1 MSSKCKNKKTNIFYI
16 FLLIQPILDLLT
28 SLMTRFIDFP
38 MTIGMAIRGL
48 FLIMMV
54 IYLLFMSKST
64 HKKKIIIY
72 FGILCIFSV
81 MYFITKSDIFK
92 VNFLKTEII
101 YLFKYMYF
109 PITALC
115 LINVFDELKLEKEKV
130 FKVCIFEAVLYSAL
144 IILPEVTNT
153 AFSSYIGNNK
163 GTVGWFYAANEIGAI
178 MVALFP
184 FLYYLL
190 FQREGIIK
198 TSIIFIIVILAMTLL
213 GTKTSFLGMLITE
226 VIYALYFL
234 FNYKKNRA
242 YGLKISIAII
252 IISFG
257 LIPNI
262 SAVKNLQNAI
272 SESSHIKEEYQE
284 KKDKEKDYDKKYNI
298 NSPGTKRLIMV
309 VLSSRDKYFFDT
321 LEIYENSSS
330 SDKLFG
336 IGFVNRNE
344 INDKKIEKLIE
355 IDPLDILFHYGLIGF
370 IIYFSPL
377 IYVVYRTIKSIFK
390 NKFRLSFFKLTNIYV
405 IGIITLISMIAGHV
419 YSAPAVSIYVSFA
432 MAMLDSALTK
442 GELEIT
448 EERER
453 KKITIFALHL
463 GFGGVEKYLSSL
475 CKMLE
480 GNYDIEII
488 STYKVLDK
496 PAFPFSEKVK
506 ITYLIDDKPNKE
518 EFKQAIK
525 NKNIINIFKEGF
537 KSAKILCLKRSRNI
551 KAIRNTYSDY
561 IITTRTFHSRL
572 VGYYAYNNII
582 KIATE
587 HNFHNN
593 DKKYITKVI
602 DSIRNFD
609 YFVVV
614 SDNLRKFYENKIGKT
629 KCIYIPNVIDSLPD
643 KRSKLTNKN
652 IITIGRL
659 SHEKGQKDLIDV
671 FKIVNKEL
679 PETKLFMVGDGP
691 LKKELENYTKEL
703 KLTDKIIFTGFLGDK
718 GKEKYILDSSI
729 FILPS
734 YTESFGL
741 VLIEAMSYGLP
752 CIAFDSSDGAKELL
766 KNNVGILVKNR
777 NKEKMAEEIIKELK
791 NKNGSEHSKKGYKYC
806 QKYLLDNVK
815 KEWINILK

>member
-48 FLIMMV
+48 FLVMMV

-64 HKKKIIIY
+64 HKKKSIIY

-101 YLFKYMYF
+101 YLFEYMYF

-602 DSIRNFD
+602 DSIRDFD

-679 PETKLFMVGDGP
+679 PKTKLFMVGDGP

-791 NKNGSEHSKKGYKYC
+791 NKNGSEHSEKGYKYC

>member
-1 MSSKCKNKKTNIFYI
+1 MRSDSNNKKINIFYV
-16 FLLIQPILDLLT
+16 FLLIQPILDLVT
-28 SLMTRFIDFP
+28 SLMVRFTNLSL
-38 MTIGMAIRGL
+38 TIGMVVRGL
-48 FLIMMV
+48 FLFIMV
-54 IYLLFMSKST
+54 IYLLFVNKSI
-64 HKKKIIIY
+64 HRKKSIIY
-72 FGILCIFSV
+72 LGILCIFSIL
-81 MYFITKSDIFK
+81 YLITKDGIFTLG
-92 VNFLKTEII
+92 FLKTEVI

-109 PITALC
+109 PIIALC
-115 LINVFDELKLEKEKV
+115 LINAFDELQIKKEKI
-130 FKVCIFEAVLYSAL
+130 FKVCIIEAIIYSIL
-144 IILPEVTNT
+144 IILPEITNT
-153 AFSSYIGNNK
+153 AFSSYIDNNE

-190 FQREGIIK
+190 FERESVVKIAL
-198 TSIIFIIVILAMTLL
+198 TFTIVILAMTLL

-226 VIYALYFL
+226 ILYTLYFL

-242 YGLKISIAII
+242 YGLKWSIIII

-262 SAVKNLQNAI
+262 HAVKNLQNAI
-272 SESSHIKEEYQE
+272 AESSHIKEEVKEDNE
-284 KKDKEKDYDKKYNI
+284 KENKKYTSS
-298 NSPGTKRLIMV
+298 SPSVQRIIKV
-309 VLSSRDKYFFDT
+309 ALSGRDKFFYNT
-321 LEIYENSSS
+321 LEIYDNANID
-330 SDKLFG
+330 DKLLG

-344 INDKKIEKLIE
+344 INNKKIEKLIE
-355 IDPLDILFHYGLIGF
+355 IDPLDVFFHYGIIGF
-370 IIYFSPL
+370 IILFIPL
-377 IYVVYRTIKSIFK
+377 IYIVYRTLKSIFK
-390 NKFRLSFFKLTNIYV
+390 NKFGLSFFKFTNIYV
-405 IGIITLISMIAGHV
+405 IGIITMISMIAGHV
-419 YSAPAVSIYVSFA
+419 YSSPAVSIYVSFA
-432 MAMLDSALTK
+432 MAMLNSSLTK
-442 GELEIT
+442 CELELKDKKDK
-448 EERER
+448 

-475 CKMLE
+475 CKMLKE
-480 GNYDIEII
+480 NYDIEII

-518 EFKQAIK
+518 EFKRAIE
-525 NKNIINIFKEGF
+525 NKNIISIFKEGI
-537 KSAKILCLKRSRNI
+537 KSVKILYLKRSRNI

-602 DSIRNFD
+602 DSIKDFD

-614 SDNLRKFYENKIGKT
+614 SNNLRKFYENKIGKT
-629 KCIYIPNVIDSLPD
+629 KCIYIPNVIDNLPD

-659 SHEKGQKDLIDV
+659 SPEKGQKDLIDV

-679 PETKLFMVGDGP
+679 PKTKLFIVGDGP
-691 LKKELENYTKEL
+691 LKQELENYTKEL
-703 KLTDKIIFTGFLGDK
+703 KLTDKIIFTGFLGNK
-718 GKEKYILDSSI
+718 EKEKYILDSSI

-752 CIAFDSSDGAKELL
+752 CIAFDSSDGARELL
-766 KNNVGILVKNR
+766 KDDVGILVKDR
-777 NKEKMAEEIIKELK
+777 NKEKMAKEIIKELK
-791 NKNGSEHSKKGYKYC
+791 NKDSSEYSDNGYKFC
-806 QKYLLDNVK
+806 QRYLIDNVK
-815 KEWINILK
+815 EAWFNILK

>member
-48 FLIMMV
+48 FLVMMV

-64 HKKKIIIY
+64 HKKKSIIY

-130 FKVCIFEAVLYSAL
+130 FKVCVFEVVLYSAL

-242 YGLKISIAII
+242 YGLKWSII
-252 IISFG
+252 IIVISFG

-262 SAVKNLQNAI
+262 PAVKNLQNAI

-298 NSPGTKRLIMV
+298 NSPGAKRLIMV

-377 IYVVYRTIKSIFK
+377 IYVAYRTIKSIFK

-432 MAMLDSALTK
+432 MAMLESALTK

-480 GNYDIEII
+480 ENYDIEII

-525 NKNIINIFKEGF
+525 NKNIISIFKEGF

-602 DSIRNFD
+602 DSIRDFD

-659 SHEKGQKDLIDV
+659 SPEKGQKDLIDV

-679 PETKLFMVGDGP
+679 PKTKLFMVGDGP

-703 KLTDKIIFTGFLGDK
+703 KLTNKIIFTGFLGDK

-752 CIAFDSSDGAKELL
+752 CIAFDTSDGAKELL
-766 KNNVGILVKNR
+766 KNNVGILVKDR

-791 NKNGSEHSKKGYKYC
+791 NKNGSEHSEKGYKYC

>member
-1 MSSKCKNKKTNIFYI
+1 MRSDSNNKTINIFYV

-28 SLMTRFIDFP
+28 SLMVRFTNLP
-38 MTIGMAIRGL
+38 LTIGMVVRGL
-48 FLIMMV
+48 FLFIMV
-54 IYLLFMSKST
+54 IYLLFVNKSV
-64 HKKKIIIY
+64 HRKKSIIY
-72 FGILCIFSV
+72 LGILCIFSIL
-81 MYFITKSDIFK
+81 YLITKDGIFTLG
-92 VNFLKTEII
+92 FLKTEII

-115 LINVFDELKLEKEKV
+115 LINAFDELQIKKEKI
-130 FKVCIFEAVLYSAL
+130 FKVCIIEAILYSIL
-144 IILPEVTNT
+144 IILPEITNT
-153 AFSSYIGNNK
+153 AFSSYLDNNE

-190 FQREGIIK
+190 FERESVVKIAL
-198 TSIIFIIVILAMTLL
+198 TFTIVILTMTLL

-226 VIYALYFL
+226 ILYTLYFL

-242 YGLKISIAII
+242 YGLKWSIIII

-262 SAVKNLQNAI
+262 HAVKNLQNAI
-272 SESSHIKEEYQE
+272 AESSHIKEEVKEDNE
-284 KKDKEKDYDKKYNI
+284 KENKKYTSS
-298 NSPGTKRLIMV
+298 SPSVQRIIKV
-309 VLSSRDKYFFDT
+309 ALSGRDKFFYNT
-321 LEIYENSSS
+321 LEIYDNANID
-330 SDKLFG
+330 DKFLG

-344 INDKKIEKLIE
+344 INNKKIEKLIE
-355 IDPLDILFHYGLIGF
+355 IDPLDIFFHYGIIGF
-370 IIYFSPL
+370 IILFSPL
-377 IYVVYRTIKSIFK
+377 MYIVYRTLKSIFK
-390 NKFRLSFFKLTNIYV
+390 NKLGLSFFKFTNIYV
-405 IGIITLISMIAGHV
+405 IGIITMISMIAGHV

-432 MAMLDSALTK
+432 MAMLNSALTK
-442 GELEIT
+442 CELESKDKKDK
-448 EERER
+448 

-475 CKMLE
+475 CKMLKE
-480 GNYDIEII
+480 NYDIEII

-496 PAFPFSEKVK
+496 PAFQFSEKVK

-518 EFKQAIK
+518 EFKRAIK
-525 NKNIINIFKEGF
+525 NKNIISIFKEGV
-537 KSAKILCLKRSRNI
+537 KSVKILYLKRSRNI

-602 DSIRNFD
+602 DSIKDFD

-629 KCIYIPNVIDSLPD
+629 KCIYIPNVIDNLPD

-659 SHEKGQKDLIDV
+659 SPEKGQKDLIDV

-679 PETKLFMVGDGP
+679 PKTKLFIVGDGP

-703 KLTDKIIFTGFLGDK
+703 KLTDKIIFTGFLGNK
-718 GKEKYILDSSI
+718 EKEKYILDSSI

-752 CIAFDSSDGAKELL
+752 CIAFDSSDGARELL
-766 KNNVGILVKNR
+766 KDDVGILVKDR
-777 NKEKMAEEIIKELK
+777 NKEKMAKEIIKELK
-791 NKNGSEHSKKGYKYC
+791 NAKKDNYSEKGYKYC
-806 QKYLLDNVK
+806 QKYLIDNVK
-815 KEWINILK
+815 EAWFNILK

>member
-1 MSSKCKNKKTNIFYI
+1 MKSSNNNKKANIFYI
-16 FLLIQPILDLLT
+16 FLLIQPLLDLFT
-28 SLMTRFIDFP
+28 SLMTRYINVP
-38 MTIGMAIRGL
+38 ITIGMIVRGL
-48 FLIMMV
+48 FLFAMV
-54 IYLLFMSKST
+54 IYLVFINKSV
-64 HKKKIIIY
+64 HKKKSIIY
-72 FGILCIFSV
+72 LGILCIFGIIYLV
-81 MYFITKSDIFK
+81 TKDGIF
-92 VNFLKTEII
+92 NLSFLKTEIT

-109 PITALC
+109 PIIALC
-115 LINVFDELKLEKEKV
+115 LINVFDELQLKKEKI
-130 FKVCIFEAVLYSAL
+130 FKICIIEAIIYSML
-144 IILPEVTNT
+144 IILPEITNT
-153 AFSSYIGNNK
+153 AFSSYNNSNK

-178 MVALFP
+178 MVAIFP

-190 FQREGIIK
+190 FEREGIVKIAL
-198 TSIIFIIVILAMTLL
+198 TFTIVILAMTLL

-242 YGLKISIAII
+242 YGLKWSII
-252 IISFG
+252 IIVISFG

-262 SAVKNLQNAI
+262 PAVKNLQNAI
-272 SESSHIKEEYQE
+272 SKYSYVE
-284 KKDKEKDYDKKYNI
+284 KEKNDSDKI
-298 NSPGTKRLIMV
+298 NSKYAVKSPSTQRLIKV
-309 VLSSRDKYFFDT
+309 ALSGRDKFFFNT
-321 LEIYENSSS
+321 LEIYDNAKID
-330 SDKLFG
+330 DKLFG
-336 IGFVNRNE
+336 VGFVNRSE
-344 INDKKIEKLIE
+344 INNQKIEKLIE
-355 IDPLDILFHYGLIGF
+355 IDPLDVFFHYGIIGF

-377 IYVVYRTIKSIFK
+377 VYIVYRTIKSIFK

-405 IGIITLISMIAGHV
+405 IGIITMISMIAGHV
-419 YSAPAVSIYVSFA
+419 YSAPAVSIYISFA

-442 GELEIT
+442 GELEIA
-448 EERER
+448 EYKER

-480 GNYDIEII
+480 DNYDIEII
-488 STYKVLDK
+488 STYKVLEK
-496 PAFPFSEKVK
+496 PAFSFSDKIK
-506 ITYLIDDKPNKE
+506 ITYLIDAKPNKE

-537 KSAKILCLKRSRNI
+537 KSVKILYLKRSRNI
-551 KAIRNTYSDY
+551 KTIRNTYSDY

-593 DKKYITKVI
+593 NKRYITKVI

-614 SDNLRKFYENKIGKT
+614 SDTLRKFYESKIGKT

-659 SHEKGQKDLIDV
+659 SPEKGQKDLIDA

-679 PETKLFMVGDGP
+679 PKTKLFIVGDGP
-691 LKKELENYTKEL
+691 LRKELEDYTKEL

-752 CIAFDSSDGAKELL
+752 CIAFDTSDGAKELL
-766 KNNVGILVKNR
+766 KNNVGILVKDR
-777 NKEKMAEEIIKELK
+777 NKEKMAQEIIKELK
-791 NKNGSEHSKKGYKYC
+791 NKNGSEYSEKGYKYC

>member
-64 HKKKIIIY
+64 HKKKSIIY

-525 NKNIINIFKEGF
+525 NKNIISIFKEGF

-602 DSIRNFD
+602 DSIRDFD

>member
-1 MSSKCKNKKTNIFYI
+1 MRSDSNNKKINIFYV
-16 FLLIQPILDLLT
+16 FLLIQPILDLVT
-28 SLMTRFIDFP
+28 SLMVRFTNLSL
-38 MTIGMAIRGL
+38 TIGMVVRGL
-48 FLIMMV
+48 FLFIMV
-54 IYLLFMSKST
+54 IYLLFVNKSI
-64 HKKKIIIY
+64 HRKKSIIY
-72 FGILCIFSV
+72 LGILCIFSIL
-81 MYFITKSDIFK
+81 YLITKDGIFTLG
-92 VNFLKTEII
+92 FLKTEVI

-109 PITALC
+109 PIIALC
-115 LINVFDELKLEKEKV
+115 LINAFDELQIKKEKI
-130 FKVCIFEAVLYSAL
+130 FKVCIIEAIIYSIL
-144 IILPEVTNT
+144 IILPEITNT
-153 AFSSYIGNNK
+153 AFSSYIDNNE

-190 FQREGIIK
+190 FERESVVKIAL
-198 TSIIFIIVILAMTLL
+198 TFTIVILAMTLL

-226 VIYALYFL
+226 ILYTLYFL

-242 YGLKISIAII
+242 YGLKWSIIII

-262 SAVKNLQNAI
+262 HAVKNLQNAI
-272 SESSHIKEEYQE
+272 AESSHIKEEVKEDNE
-284 KKDKEKDYDKKYNI
+284 KENKKYTSS
-298 NSPGTKRLIMV
+298 SPSVQRIIKV
-309 VLSSRDKYFFDT
+309 ALSGRDKFFYNT
-321 LEIYENSSS
+321 LEIYDNANID
-330 SDKLFG
+330 DKLLG

-344 INDKKIEKLIE
+344 INNKKIEKLIE
-355 IDPLDILFHYGLIGF
+355 IDPLDVFFHYGIIGF
-370 IIYFSPL
+370 IILFIPL
-377 IYVVYRTIKSIFK
+377 IYIVYRTLKSIFK
-390 NKFRLSFFKLTNIYV
+390 NKFGLSFFKFTNIYV
-405 IGIITLISMIAGHV
+405 IGIITMISMIAGHV
-419 YSAPAVSIYVSFA
+419 YSSPAVSIYVSFA
-432 MAMLDSALTK
+432 MAMLNSSLTK
-442 GELEIT
+442 CELELKDKKDK
-448 EERER
+448 

-475 CKMLE
+475 CKMLKE
-480 GNYDIEII
+480 NYDIEII

-518 EFKQAIK
+518 EFKRAIE
-525 NKNIINIFKEGF
+525 NKNIISIFKEGI
-537 KSAKILCLKRSRNI
+537 KSVKILYLKRSRNI

-602 DSIRNFD
+602 DSIKDFD

-629 KCIYIPNVIDSLPD
+629 KCIYIPNVIDNLPD

-659 SHEKGQKDLIDV
+659 SPEKGQKDLIDV

-679 PETKLFMVGDGP
+679 PKTKLFIVGDGP
-691 LKKELENYTKEL
+691 LKQELENYTKEL
-703 KLTDKIIFTGFLGDK
+703 KLTDKIIFTGFLGNK
-718 GKEKYILDSSI
+718 EKEKYILDSSI

-752 CIAFDSSDGAKELL
+752 CIAFDSSDGARELL
-766 KNNVGILVKNR
+766 KDDVGILVKDR
-777 NKEKMAEEIIKELK
+777 NKEKMAKEIIKELK
-791 NKNGSEHSKKGYKYC
+791 NAKKDNYSEKGYKYC
-806 QKYLLDNVK
+806 QKYLIDNVK
-815 KEWINILK
+815 EAWFNMLK

>member
-1 MSSKCKNKKTNIFYI
+1 MRSDSNNKKINIFYV
-16 FLLIQPILDLLT
+16 FLLIQPILDLVT
-28 SLMTRFIDFP
+28 SLMVRFTNLSL
-38 MTIGMAIRGL
+38 TIGMVVRGL
-48 FLIMMV
+48 FLFIMV
-54 IYLLFMSKST
+54 IYLLFVNKSV
-64 HKKKIIIY
+64 HRKKSIIY
-72 FGILCIFSV
+72 LGILCIFSIL
-81 MYFITKSDIFK
+81 YLITKDGIFTLG
-92 VNFLKTEII
+92 FLKTEVI

-109 PITALC
+109 PIIALC
-115 LINVFDELKLEKEKV
+115 LINAFDELQIKKEKI
-130 FKVCIFEAVLYSAL
+130 FKVCIIEAIIYSIL
-144 IILPEVTNT
+144 IILPEITNT
-153 AFSSYIGNNK
+153 AFSSYIDNNE

-190 FQREGIIK
+190 FERESVVKIAL
-198 TSIIFIIVILAMTLL
+198 TFTIVILAMTLL

-226 VIYALYFL
+226 ILYTLYFL

-242 YGLKISIAII
+242 YGLKWSIIII

-262 SAVKNLQNAI
+262 HAVKNLQNAI
-272 SESSHIKEEYQE
+272 AESSHIKEEVKEDNE
-284 KKDKEKDYDKKYNI
+284 KENKKYTSS
-298 NSPGTKRLIMV
+298 SPSVQRIIKV
-309 VLSSRDKYFFDT
+309 ALSGRDKFFYNT
-321 LEIYENSSS
+321 LEIYDNANID
-330 SDKLFG
+330 DKLLG

-344 INDKKIEKLIE
+344 INNKKIEKLIE
-355 IDPLDILFHYGLIGF
+355 IDPLDVFFHYGIIGF
-370 IIYFSPL
+370 IILFIPL
-377 IYVVYRTIKSIFK
+377 IYIVYRTLKSIFK
-390 NKFRLSFFKLTNIYV
+390 NKFGLSFFKFTNIYV
-405 IGIITLISMIAGHV
+405 IGIITMISMIAGHV
-419 YSAPAVSIYVSFA
+419 YSSPAVSIYVSFA
-432 MAMLDSALTK
+432 MAMLNSSLTK
-442 GELEIT
+442 CELELKDKKDK
-448 EERER
+448 

-475 CKMLE
+475 CKMLKE
-480 GNYDIEII
+480 NYDIEII

-518 EFKQAIK
+518 EFKRAIE
-525 NKNIINIFKEGF
+525 NKNIISIFKEGI
-537 KSAKILCLKRSRNI
+537 KSVKILYLKRSRNI

-602 DSIRNFD
+602 DSIKDFD

-629 KCIYIPNVIDSLPD
+629 KCIYIPNVIDNLPD

-659 SHEKGQKDLIDV
+659 SPEKGQKDLIDV

-679 PETKLFMVGDGP
+679 PKTKLFIVGDGP
-691 LKKELENYTKEL
+691 LKQELENYTKEL
-703 KLTDKIIFTGFLGDK
+703 KLTDKIIFTGFLGNK
-718 GKEKYILDSSI
+718 EKEKYILDSSI

-752 CIAFDSSDGAKELL
+752 CIAFDSSDGARELL
-766 KNNVGILVKNR
+766 KDDVGILVKDR
-777 NKEKMAEEIIKELK
+777 NKEKMAKEIIKELK
-791 NKNGSEHSKKGYKYC
+791 NKDSSEYSDNGYKFC
-806 QKYLLDNVK
+806 QRYLIDNVK
-815 KEWINILK
+815 EAWFNILK

>member
-1 MSSKCKNKKTNIFYI
+1 MRSDSNNKKANIFYI
-16 FLLIQPILDLLT
+16 FLLIQPILDLFT
-28 SLMTRFIDFP
+28 SLMVRFTNLP
-38 MTIGMAIRGL
+38 LTIGMIVRGL
-48 FLIMMV
+48 FLFTMV
-54 IYLLFMSKST
+54 IYLLFVNKSV
-64 HKKKIIIY
+64 HKKKSIIY
-72 FGILCIFSV
+72 LGILCIFSV
-81 MYFITKSDIFK
+81 IYLITKNGIF
-92 VNFLKTEII
+92 NLGFLKTEIT

-109 PITALC
+109 PIVALC
-115 LINVFDELKLEKEKV
+115 LINAFDELQLKKEKI
-130 FKVCIFEAVLYSAL
+130 FKVCIVEAIIYSIL
-144 IILPEVTNT
+144 IILPEITHT
-153 AFSSYIGNNK
+153 AFSSYIDNNE

-190 FQREGIIK
+190 FERESVVKIAL
-198 TSIIFIIVILAMTLL
+198 TFTIVILAMTLL

-226 VIYALYFL
+226 ILYTLYFL

-242 YGLKISIAII
+242 YGLKWSIIII

-262 SAVKNLQNAI
+262 HAVKNLQNAI
-272 SESSHIKEEYQE
+272 AESSHIKEEVKEDNE
-284 KKDKEKDYDKKYNI
+284 KENKKYTSS
-298 NSPGTKRLIMV
+298 SPSVQRIIKV
-309 VLSSRDKYFFDT
+309 ALSGRDKFFYNT
-321 LEIYENSSS
+321 LEIYDNANID
-330 SDKLFG
+330 DKLLG

-344 INDKKIEKLIE
+344 INNKKIEKLIE
-355 IDPLDILFHYGLIGF
+355 IDPLDVFFHYGIIGF
-370 IIYFSPL
+370 IILFIPL
-377 IYVVYRTIKSIFK
+377 IYIVYRTLKSIFK
-390 NKFRLSFFKLTNIYV
+390 NKLGLSFFKFTNIYV
-405 IGIITLISMIAGHV
+405 IGIITMISMIAGHV
-419 YSAPAVSIYVSFA
+419 YSSPAVSIYVSFA
-432 MAMLDSALTK
+432 MAMLNSSLTK
-442 GELEIT
+442 CELELKDKKDK
-448 EERER
+448 

-475 CKMLE
+475 CKMLKE
-480 GNYDIEII
+480 NYDIEII

-518 EFKQAIK
+518 EFKRAIE
-525 NKNIINIFKEGF
+525 NKNIISIFKEGI
-537 KSAKILCLKRSRNI
+537 KSVKILYLKRSRNI

-602 DSIRNFD
+602 DSIKDFD

-629 KCIYIPNVIDSLPD
+629 KCIYIPNVIDNLPD

-659 SHEKGQKDLIDV
+659 SPEKGQKDLIDV

-679 PETKLFMVGDGP
+679 PKTKLFIVGDGP
-691 LKKELENYTKEL
+691 LKQELENYTKEL
-703 KLTDKIIFTGFLGDK
+703 KLTDKIIFTGFLGNK
-718 GKEKYILDSSI
+718 EKEKYILDSSI

-752 CIAFDSSDGAKELL
+752 CIAFDSSDGAREIL
-766 KNNVGILVKNR
+766 KDDVGILVKDR
-777 NKEKMAEEIIKELK
+777 NKEKMAKEIIKELK
-791 NKNGSEHSKKGYKYC
+791 NAKKDNYSEKGYKYC
-806 QKYLLDNVK
+806 QKYLIDNVK
-815 KEWINILK
+815 EAWFNMLK

>member
-48 FLIMMV
+48 FLVMMV

-64 HKKKIIIY
+64 HKKKSIIY

-115 LINVFDELKLEKEKV
+115 LINVFDELKLEKEKI
-130 FKVCIFEAVLYSAL
+130 FKVCVFEAVLYSAL

-242 YGLKISIAII
+242 YGLKWSII
-252 IISFG
+252 IIVISFG

-262 SAVKNLQNAI
+262 PAVKNLQNAI

-298 NSPGTKRLIMV
+298 NSPGAKRLIMV

-377 IYVVYRTIKSIFK
+377 IYVAYRTIKSIFK

-432 MAMLDSALTK
+432 MAMLESALTK

-480 GNYDIEII
+480 ENYDIEII

-525 NKNIINIFKEGF
+525 NKNIISIFKEGF

-602 DSIRNFD
+602 DSIRDFD

-629 KCIYIPNVIDSLPD
+629 KCIYIPNVIDSLPH

-659 SHEKGQKDLIDV
+659 SPEKGQKDLIDV

-679 PETKLFMVGDGP
+679 PKTKLFMVGDGP

-703 KLTDKIIFTGFLGDK
+703 KLTNKIIFTGFLGDK

-766 KNNVGILVKNR
+766 KNNVGILVKDR

-791 NKNGSEHSKKGYKYC
+791 NKNGSEHSEKGYKYC

>member
-1 MSSKCKNKKTNIFYI
+1 MRSDSNNKKANIFYI
-16 FLLIQPILDLLT
+16 FLLIQPMLDLFT
-28 SLMTRFIDFP
+28 SLMVRFTNLP
-38 MTIGMAIRGL
+38 LTIGMIVRGL
-48 FLIMMV
+48 FLFAMV
-54 IYLLFMSKST
+54 IYLLFVNKSV
-64 HKKKIIIY
+64 HKKKSIIY
-72 FGILCIFSV
+72 LGILCIFSV
-81 MYFITKSDIFK
+81 IYLITKNGIF
-92 VNFLKTEII
+92 NLGFLKTEII
-101 YLFKYMYF
+101 CLFKYMYF

-115 LINVFDELKLEKEKV
+115 LINVFDELKLEKEKI

-252 IISFG
+252 VVSFG

-262 SAVKNLQNAI
+262 SVVKNLQNAI
-272 SESSHIKEEYQE
+272 SESSHIKEEHKE
-284 KKDKEKDYDKKYNI
+284 NKDKDKDYDKKYTI
-298 NSPGTKRLIMV
+298 NSPSAKRLIMV

-321 LEIYENSSS
+321 LEIYGNSSF
-330 SDKLFG
+330 DNKLFG
-336 IGFVNRNE
+336 IGFVNRSE

-355 IDPLDILFHYGLIGF
+355 IDPLDILFHYGPVGF
-370 IIYFSPL
+370 IVYFGPL
-377 IYVVYRTIKSIFK
+377 IYVAYRTIKSIFK
-390 NKFRLSFFKLTNIYV
+390 NKFRLSFFKLTNIYI

-432 MAMLDSALTK
+432 MAMLESNLTK

-448 EERER
+448 EEKEK
-453 KKITIFALHL
+453 KKITIYALHL

-480 GNYDIEII
+480 ENYEIEII
-488 STYKVLDK
+488 STYKVLEE
-496 PAFPFSEKVK
+496 PAFHFSDKVK
-506 ITYLIDDKPNKE
+506 ITYLINDKPNRE
-518 EFKQAIK
+518 ELKLAIK
-525 NKNIINIFKEGF
+525 NRNIINIFKEGL
-537 KSAKILCLKRSRNI
+537 KSIKVLYLKRTRNI

-561 IITTRTFHSRL
+561 IITTRAFHSRL
-572 VGYYAYNNII
+572 VGYYAYSKII
-582 KIATE
+582 TIATE

-593 DKKYITKVI
+593 DKKYINKVI
-602 DSIRNFD
+602 NSIKGFD

-614 SDNLRKFYENKIGKT
+614 SDTLRKFYEQKIGKT
-629 KCIYIPNVIDSLPD
+629 KCVYIPNVIDKIPD
-643 KRSKLTNKN
+643 KKSKLTNKN

-659 SHEKGQKDLIDV
+659 SPEKGQKDLIDV
-671 FKIVNKEL
+671 FEKVNKEL
-679 PETKLFMVGDGP
+679 PQTKLYMVGDGP
-691 LKKELENYTKEL
+691 LKDELKNHAKELRL
-703 KLTDKIIFTGFLGDK
+703 DDKVVFTGFLGETE
-718 GKEKYILDSSI
+718 KEKYILDSAV
-729 FILPS
+729 FALPS
-734 YTESFGL
+734 HTESFGL

-766 KNNVGILVKNR
+766 KNNVGILIKDR
-777 NKEKMAEEIIKELK
+777 NKEEMAKEIIKLLK
-791 NKNGSEHSKKGYKYC
+791 SKGENKYSEKGYKYC
-806 QKYLLDNVK
+806 QKYLITNVK
-815 KEWINILK
+815 KEWISILK

>member
-1 MSSKCKNKKTNIFYI
+1 MRSDSNNKKINIFYV
-16 FLLIQPILDLLT
+16 FLLIQPILDLVT
-28 SLMTRFIDFP
+28 SLMVRFTNLP
-38 MTIGMAIRGL
+38 LTIGMVVRGL
-48 FLIMMV
+48 FLFIMV
-54 IYLLFMSKST
+54 IYLLFVNKSV
-64 HKKKIIIY
+64 HRKKSIIY
-72 FGILCIFSV
+72 LGILCIFSIL
-81 MYFITKSDIFK
+81 YLITKDGIFTLG
-92 VNFLKTEII
+92 FLKTEII

-115 LINVFDELKLEKEKV
+115 LINAFDELQIKKEKI
-130 FKVCIFEAVLYSAL
+130 FKVCIIEAIIYSIL
-144 IILPEVTNT
+144 IILPEITNT
-153 AFSSYIGNNK
+153 AFSSYIDNNE

-190 FQREGIIK
+190 FERESVVKIAL
-198 TSIIFIIVILAMTLL
+198 TFTIVILAMTLL

-226 VIYALYFL
+226 ILYTLYFL

-242 YGLKISIAII
+242 YGLKWSIIII

-262 SAVKNLQNAI
+262 HAVKNLQNAI
-272 SESSHIKEEYQE
+272 AESSHIKEEVKEDNE
-284 KKDKEKDYDKKYNI
+284 KENKKYTSS
-298 NSPGTKRLIMV
+298 SPSVQRIIKV
-309 VLSSRDKYFFDT
+309 ALSGRDKFFYNT
-321 LEIYENSSS
+321 LEIYDNANID
-330 SDKLFG
+330 DKLLG

-344 INDKKIEKLIE
+344 INNKKIEKLIE
-355 IDPLDILFHYGLIGF
+355 IDSLDVFFHYGIIGF
-370 IIYFSPL
+370 IILFIPL
-377 IYVVYRTIKSIFK
+377 IYIVYRTLKSIFK
-390 NKFRLSFFKLTNIYV
+390 NKFGLSFFKFTNIYV
-405 IGIITLISMIAGHV
+405 IGIITMISMIAGHV
-419 YSAPAVSIYVSFA
+419 YSSPAVSIYVSFA
-432 MAMLDSALTK
+432 MAMLNSSLTK
-442 GELEIT
+442 CELELKNKKDK
-448 EERER
+448 

-475 CKMLE
+475 CKMLKE
-480 GNYDIEII
+480 NYDIEII

-518 EFKQAIK
+518 EFKRAIE
-525 NKNIINIFKEGF
+525 NKNIISIFKEGI
-537 KSAKILCLKRSRNI
+537 KSVKVLYLKRSRNI

-602 DSIRNFD
+602 DSIKDFD

-629 KCIYIPNVIDSLPD
+629 KCIYIPNVIDNLPD

-659 SHEKGQKDLIDV
+659 SPEKGQKDLIDV

-679 PETKLFMVGDGP
+679 PKTKLFIVGDGP
-691 LKKELENYTKEL
+691 LKQELENYTKEL
-703 KLTDKIIFTGFLGDK
+703 KLTDKIIFTGFLGNK
-718 GKEKYILDSSI
+718 EKEKYILDSSI

-752 CIAFDSSDGAKELL
+752 CIAFDSSDGARELL
-766 KNNVGILVKNR
+766 KDDVGILVKDR
-777 NKEKMAEEIIKELK
+777 NKEKMAKEIIKELK
-791 NKNGSEHSKKGYKYC
+791 NAKKDNYSEKGYKYC
-806 QKYLLDNVK
+806 QKYLIDNVK
-815 KEWINILK
+815 EAWFNMLK

>member
-1 MSSKCKNKKTNIFYI
+1 MRSDSNNKTINIFYV
-16 FLLIQPILDLLT
+16 FLLIQPILDLVT
-28 SLMTRFIDFP
+28 SLMVRFTNLP
-38 MTIGMAIRGL
+38 LTIGMVVRGL
-48 FLIMMV
+48 FLFIMV
-54 IYLLFMSKST
+54 IYLLFVNKSV
-64 HKKKIIIY
+64 HRKKSIIY
-72 FGILCIFSV
+72 LGILCIFSIL
-81 MYFITKSDIFK
+81 YLITKDGILTLG
-92 VNFLKTEII
+92 FLKTEII

-115 LINVFDELKLEKEKV
+115 LINAFDELQIKKEKI
-130 FKVCIFEAVLYSAL
+130 FKVCIIEAILYSIL
-144 IILPEVTNT
+144 IILPEITNT
-153 AFSSYIGNNK
+153 AFSSYIDNNE

-190 FQREGIIK
+190 FERESVVKIAL
-198 TSIIFIIVILAMTLL
+198 TFTIVILTMTLL

-226 VIYALYFL
+226 ILYTLYFL

-242 YGLKISIAII
+242 YGLKWSIIII

-262 SAVKNLQNAI
+262 HAVKNLQNAI
-272 SESSHIKEEYQE
+272 AESSHIKEEVKEDNE
-284 KKDKEKDYDKKYNI
+284 KENKKYTSSSPSVQRII
-298 NSPGTKRLIMV
+298 NV
-309 VLSSRDKYFFDT
+309 ALSGRDKFFYNT
-321 LEIYENSSS
+321 LEIYDNANID
-330 SDKLFG
+330 DKFLG

-344 INDKKIEKLIE
+344 INNKKIEKLIE
-355 IDPLDILFHYGLIGF
+355 IDPLDIFFHYGIIGF
-370 IIYFSPL
+370 IILFSPL
-377 IYVVYRTIKSIFK
+377 MYIVYRTLKSIFK
-390 NKFRLSFFKLTNIYV
+390 NKLGLSFFKFTNIYV
-405 IGIITLISMIAGHV
+405 IGIITMISMIAGHV

-432 MAMLDSALTK
+432 MAMLNSALTK
-442 GELEIT
+442 CELESK
-448 EERER
+448 EKKDK

-475 CKMLE
+475 CKMLKE
-480 GNYDIEII
+480 NYDIEII

-496 PAFPFSEKVK
+496 PAFQFSEKVK

-518 EFKQAIK
+518 EFKRAIK
-525 NKNIINIFKEGF
+525 NKNIISIFKEGV
-537 KSAKILCLKRSRNI
+537 KSVKILYLKRSRNI

-602 DSIRNFD
+602 DSVKDFD

-629 KCIYIPNVIDSLPD
+629 KCIYIPNVIDNLPD

-659 SHEKGQKDLIDV
+659 SPEKGQKDLIDV

-679 PETKLFMVGDGP
+679 PKTKLFIVGDGP

-703 KLTDKIIFTGFLGDK
+703 KLTDKIIFTGFLGNK
-718 GKEKYILDSSI
+718 EKEKYILDSSI

-741 VLIEAMSYGLP
+741 VLIEAMSYGLS
-752 CIAFDSSDGAKELL
+752 CIAFDSSDGARELL
-766 KNNVGILVKNR
+766 KNDVGILVKDR
-777 NKEKMAEEIIKELK
+777 NKEKMATEIIKELK
-791 NKNGSEHSKKGYKYC
+791 NKDSSEYSDNGYKFC
-806 QKYLLDNVK
+806 QRYLIDNVK
-815 KEWINILK
+815 EVWFNILK

>member
-1 MSSKCKNKKTNIFYI
+1 MRSDSNNKTINIFYV
-16 FLLIQPILDLLT
+16 FLLIQPILDLVT
-28 SLMTRFIDFP
+28 SLMVRFTNLP
-38 MTIGMAIRGL
+38 LTIGMVVRGL
-48 FLIMMV
+48 FLFIMV
-54 IYLLFMSKST
+54 IYLLFVNKSV
-64 HKKKIIIY
+64 HRKKSIIY
-72 FGILCIFSV
+72 LGILCIFSIL
-81 MYFITKSDIFK
+81 YLITKDGIFTLG
-92 VNFLKTEII
+92 FLKTEII

-115 LINVFDELKLEKEKV
+115 LINAFDELQIKKEKI
-130 FKVCIFEAVLYSAL
+130 FKVCIIEAILYSIL
-144 IILPEVTNT
+144 IILPEITNT
-153 AFSSYIGNNK
+153 AFSSYIDNNE

-190 FQREGIIK
+190 FERESVVKIAL
-198 TSIIFIIVILAMTLL
+198 TFTIVILTMTLL

-226 VIYALYFL
+226 ILYTLYFL

-242 YGLKISIAII
+242 YGLKWSIIII

-262 SAVKNLQNAI
+262 HAVKNLQNAI
-272 SESSHIKEEYQE
+272 AESSHIKEEVKEDNE
-284 KKDKEKDYDKKYNI
+284 KENKKYTSS
-298 NSPGTKRLIMV
+298 SPSVQRIIKV
-309 VLSSRDKYFFDT
+309 ALSGRDKFFYNT
-321 LEIYENSSS
+321 LEIYDNANID
-330 SDKLFG
+330 DKFLG

-344 INDKKIEKLIE
+344 INNKKIEKLIE
-355 IDPLDILFHYGLIGF
+355 IDPLDIFFHYGIIGF
-370 IIYFSPL
+370 IILFSPL
-377 IYVVYRTIKSIFK
+377 MYIVYRTLKSIFK
-390 NKFRLSFFKLTNIYV
+390 NKLGLSFFKFTNIYV
-405 IGIITLISMIAGHV
+405 IGIITMISMIAGHV

-432 MAMLDSALTK
+432 MAMLNSALTK
-442 GELEIT
+442 CELESK
-448 EERER
+448 EKKDK

-475 CKMLE
+475 CKMLKE
-480 GNYDIEII
+480 NYDIEII

-496 PAFPFSEKVK
+496 PAFQFSEKVK

-518 EFKQAIK
+518 EFKRAIK
-525 NKNIINIFKEGF
+525 NKNIINIFKEGV
-537 KSAKILCLKRSRNI
+537 KSVKILYLKRSRNI

-602 DSIRNFD
+602 DSIRDFD

-614 SDNLRKFYENKIGKT
+614 SDNLRKFYANKIGKT

-659 SHEKGQKDLIDV
+659 SPEKGQKDLIDV

-679 PETKLFMVGDGP
+679 PKTKLFMVGDGP

-703 KLTDKIIFTGFLGDK
+703 KLTDKIIFTGFLGNK
-718 GKEKYILDSSI
+718 EKEKYILDSSI

-752 CIAFDSSDGAKELL
+752 CIAFDSSDGARELL
-766 KNNVGILVKNR
+766 KDDVGILVKDR
-777 NKEKMAEEIIKELK
+777 NKEKMAKEIIKELK
-791 NKNGSEHSKKGYKYC
+791 NAKKDNYSEKGYKYC
-806 QKYLLDNVK
+806 QKYLIDNVK
-815 KEWINILK
+815 EAWFNMLK

>member
-1 MSSKCKNKKTNIFYI
+1 MRSDSNNKKINIFYV
-16 FLLIQPILDLLT
+16 FLLIQPILDLVT
-28 SLMTRFIDFP
+28 SLMVRFTNLP
-38 MTIGMAIRGL
+38 LTIGMVVRGL
-48 FLIMMV
+48 FLFIMV
-54 IYLLFMSKST
+54 IYLLFVNKSV
-64 HKKKIIIY
+64 HRKKSIIY
-72 FGILCIFSV
+72 LGILCIFSIL
-81 MYFITKSDIFK
+81 YLITKDGIFTLG
-92 VNFLKTEII
+92 FLKTEVI

-109 PITALC
+109 PIIALC
-115 LINVFDELKLEKEKV
+115 LINAFDELQIKKEKI
-130 FKVCIFEAVLYSAL
+130 FKVCIIEAIIYSIL
-144 IILPEVTNT
+144 IILPEITNT
-153 AFSSYIGNNK
+153 AFSSYIDNNE

-190 FQREGIIK
+190 FERESVVKIAL
-198 TSIIFIIVILAMTLL
+198 TFTIVILAMTLL

-226 VIYALYFL
+226 ILYTLYFL

-242 YGLKISIAII
+242 YGLKWSIIII

-262 SAVKNLQNAI
+262 HAVKNLQNAI
-272 SESSHIKEEYQE
+272 AESSHIKEEVKEDNE
-284 KKDKEKDYDKKYNI
+284 KENKKYTSS
-298 NSPGTKRLIMV
+298 SPSVQRIIKV
-309 VLSSRDKYFFDT
+309 ALSGRDKFFYNT
-321 LEIYENSSS
+321 LEIYDNANID
-330 SDKLFG
+330 DKLLG

-344 INDKKIEKLIE
+344 INNKKIEKLIE
-355 IDPLDILFHYGLIGF
+355 IDSLDVFFHYGIIGF
-370 IIYFSPL
+370 IILFIPL
-377 IYVVYRTIKSIFK
+377 IYIVYRTLKSIFK
-390 NKFRLSFFKLTNIYV
+390 NKFGLSFFKFTNIYV
-405 IGIITLISMIAGHV
+405 IGIITMISMIAGHV
-419 YSAPAVSIYVSFA
+419 YSSPAVSIYVSFA
-432 MAMLDSALTK
+432 MAMLNSSLTK
-442 GELEIT
+442 CELELKNKKDK
-448 EERER
+448 

-475 CKMLE
+475 CKMLKE
-480 GNYDIEII
+480 NYDIEII

-518 EFKQAIK
+518 EFKRAIE
-525 NKNIINIFKEGF
+525 NKNIISIFKEGI
-537 KSAKILCLKRSRNI
+537 KSVKILYLKRSRNI

-602 DSIRNFD
+602 DSIKDFD

-629 KCIYIPNVIDSLPD
+629 KCIYIPNVIDNLPD

-659 SHEKGQKDLIDV
+659 SPEKGQKDLIDV

-679 PETKLFMVGDGP
+679 PKTKLFIVGDGP
-691 LKKELENYTKEL
+691 LKQELENYTKEL
-703 KLTDKIIFTGFLGDK
+703 KLTDKIIFTGFLGNK
-718 GKEKYILDSSI
+718 EKEKYILDSSI

-752 CIAFDSSDGAKELL
+752 CIAFDSSDGARELL
-766 KNNVGILVKNR
+766 KDDVGILVKDR
-777 NKEKMAEEIIKELK
+777 NKEKMAKEIIKELK
-791 NKNGSEHSKKGYKYC
+791 NAKKDNYSEKGYKYC
-806 QKYLLDNVK
+806 QKYLIDNVK
-815 KEWINILK
+815 EAWFNMLK

>member
-1 MSSKCKNKKTNIFYI
+1 MRSDSNNKTINIFYV
-16 FLLIQPILDLLT
+16 FLLIQPILDLVT
-28 SLMTRFIDFP
+28 SLMVRFTNLP
-38 MTIGMAIRGL
+38 LTIGMVVRGL
-48 FLIMMV
+48 FLFIMV
-54 IYLLFMSKST
+54 IYLLFVNKSV
-64 HKKKIIIY
+64 HRKKSIIY
-72 FGILCIFSV
+72 LGILCIFSIL
-81 MYFITKSDIFK
+81 YLITKDGIFTLG
-92 VNFLKTEII
+92 FLKTEII

-115 LINVFDELKLEKEKV
+115 LINAFDELQIKKEKI
-130 FKVCIFEAVLYSAL
+130 FKVCIIEAILYSIL
-144 IILPEVTNT
+144 IILPEITNT
-153 AFSSYIGNNK
+153 AFSSYIDNNE

-190 FQREGIIK
+190 FERESVVKIAL
-198 TSIIFIIVILAMTLL
+198 TFTIVILTMTLL

-226 VIYALYFL
+226 ILYTLYFL

-242 YGLKISIAII
+242 YGLKWSIIII

-262 SAVKNLQNAI
+262 HAVKNLQNAI
-272 SESSHIKEEYQE
+272 AESSHIKEEVKEDNE
-284 KKDKEKDYDKKYNI
+284 KENKKYTSS
-298 NSPGTKRLIMV
+298 SPSVQRIIKV
-309 VLSSRDKYFFDT
+309 ALSGRDKFFYNT
-321 LEIYENSSS
+321 LEIYDNANID
-330 SDKLFG
+330 DKFLG

-344 INDKKIEKLIE
+344 INNKKIEKLIE
-355 IDPLDILFHYGLIGF
+355 IDPLDIFFHYGIIGF
-370 IIYFSPL
+370 IILFSPL
-377 IYVVYRTIKSIFK
+377 MYIVYRTLKSIFK
-390 NKFRLSFFKLTNIYV
+390 NKLGLSFFKFTNIYV
-405 IGIITLISMIAGHV
+405 IGIITMISMIAGHV

-432 MAMLDSALTK
+432 MAMLNSALTK
-442 GELEIT
+442 CELESK
-448 EERER
+448 EKKDK

-475 CKMLE
+475 CKMLKE
-480 GNYDIEII
+480 NYDIEII

-496 PAFPFSEKVK
+496 PAFQFSEKVK

-518 EFKQAIK
+518 EFKRAIK
-525 NKNIINIFKEGF
+525 NKNIINIFKEGV
-537 KSAKILCLKRSRNI
+537 KSVKILYLKRSRNI

-602 DSIRNFD
+602 DSVKDFD

-629 KCIYIPNVIDSLPD
+629 KCIYIPNVIDNLPD

-659 SHEKGQKDLIDV
+659 SPEKGQKDLIDV

-679 PETKLFMVGDGP
+679 PKTKLFIVGDGP

-703 KLTDKIIFTGFLGDK
+703 KLTDKIIFTGFLGNK
-718 GKEKYILDSSI
+718 EKEKYILDSSI

-741 VLIEAMSYGLP
+741 VLIEAMSYGLS
-752 CIAFDSSDGAKELL
+752 CIAFDSSDGARELL
-766 KNNVGILVKNR
+766 KNDVGILVKDR
-777 NKEKMAEEIIKELK
+777 NKEKMATEIIKELK
-791 NKNGSEHSKKGYKYC
+791 NKDSSEYSDNGYKFC
-806 QKYLLDNVK
+806 QRYLIDNVK
-815 KEWINILK
+815 EVWFNILK

>member
-1 MSSKCKNKKTNIFYI
+1 MKKNKIQKLIYI
-16 FLLIQPILDLLT
+16 FLILQPIIDLIT
-28 SLMTRFIDFP
+28 ALMTRLLNS
-38 MTIGMAIRGL
+38 TITVGVITRGL
-48 FLIMMV
+48 FLLLLVVYNVFFVKNKHSKKV
-54 IYLLFMSKST
+54 IAYFISIFLFM
-64 HKKKIIIY
+64 
-72 FGILCIFSV
+72 V
-81 MYFITKSDIFK
+81 MYFILKPDMFEL
-92 VNFLKTEII
+92 NYLKTEII
-101 YLFKYMYF
+101 YMFKYFYF
-109 PITALC
+109 PIVGVC
-115 LINVFDELKLEKEKV
+115 LINCYDHLGFSKEKL
-130 FKVCIFEAVLYSAL
+130 FKIFIYNILMMSIL
-144 IILPEVTNT
+144 IIIPYITNT
-153 AFSSYIGNNK
+153 SFSSYHEISQ
-163 GTVGWFYAANEIGAI
+163 GTVGWFYSANEIGAI

-190 FQREGIIK
+190 FEREGLFKI
-198 TSIIFIIVILAMTLL
+198 SLIFLIVILTMTLL

-226 VIYALYFL
+226 IIYALYFL
-234 FNYKKNRA
+234 FNYKKNRT
-242 YGLKISIAII
+242 YGLKVSLII
-252 IISFG
+252 IIVSFG

-262 SAVKNLQNAI
+262 PAVKNLQNSIAR
-272 SESSHIKEEYQE
+272 SNALVEQKNQE
-284 KKDKEKDYDKKYNI
+284 KDNADNENIKKEYNENVKLEKILKVALSGRDDFFFRTKAIYDKAKI
-298 NSPGTKRLIMV
+298 D
-309 VLSSRDKYFFDT
+309 DKFF
-321 LEIYENSSS
+321 
-330 SDKLFG
+330 G
-336 IGFVNRNE
+336 VGFVNRSE
-344 INDKKIEKLIE
+344 INNKRIQKLIE
-355 IDPLDILFHYGLIGF
+355 IDPLDVFFHYGIIGF

-377 IYVVYRTIKSIFK
+377 VYIAYRTIKSIFK

-405 IGIITLISMIAGHV
+405 IGIITMISMMAGHV

-442 GELEIT
+442 GELEIA

-480 GNYDIEII
+480 ENYDIEII

-525 NKNIINIFKEGF
+525 NKNIISIFKEGF

-602 DSIRNFD
+602 DSIRDFD

-643 KRSKLTNKN
+643 KKSKLINKN

-659 SHEKGQKDLIDV
+659 SPEKGQKDLIDV

-679 PETKLFMVGDGP
+679 PKTKLFMVGDGP

-766 KNNVGILVKNR
+766 KNNVGILVKDR

-791 NKNGSEHSKKGYKYC
+791 NKKGSEHSEKGYKYC

>member
-48 FLIMMV
+48 FLVMMV

-64 HKKKIIIY
+64 HKKKSIIY
-72 FGILCIFSV
+72 FGILCIFIV

-130 FKVCIFEAVLYSAL
+130 FKVCVFEAVLYSTL

-242 YGLKISIAII
+242 YGLKWSII
-252 IISFG
+252 IIVISFG

-262 SAVKNLQNAI
+262 PAVKNLQNAI

-298 NSPGTKRLIMV
+298 NSHGAKRLIMV

-336 IGFVNRNE
+336 IGFINRNE

-377 IYVVYRTIKSIFK
+377 IYVAYRTIKSIFK

-432 MAMLDSALTK
+432 MAMLESALTK

-475 CKMLE
+475 CRMLE
-480 GNYDIEII
+480 ENYDIEII

-525 NKNIINIFKEGF
+525 NKNIISIFKEGF

-602 DSIRNFD
+602 DSIRDFD

-659 SHEKGQKDLIDV
+659 SPEKGQKDLIDV

-679 PETKLFMVGDGP
+679 PKTKLFMVGDGP

-703 KLTDKIIFTGFLGDK
+703 KLTNKIIFTGFLGDK

-752 CIAFDSSDGAKELL
+752 CIAFDTSDGAKELL
-766 KNNVGILVKNR
+766 KNNVGILVKDR

-791 NKNGSEHSKKGYKYC
+791 NKNGSEHSEKGYKYC

>member
-48 FLIMMV
+48 FLFTMV
-54 IYLLFMSKST
+54 IYLFFVNKSV
-64 HKKKIIIY
+64 HKKKSIIY
-72 FGILCIFSV
+72 LGILCIFSV

-130 FKVCIFEAVLYSAL
+130 FKVCVFEAVLYSAL

-234 FNYKKNRA
+234 LNYKKNRA
-242 YGLKISIAII
+242 YGLKWSII
-252 IISFG
+252 IIVISFG

-262 SAVKNLQNAI
+262 PAVKNLQNAI

-298 NSPGTKRLIMV
+298 NSPGAKRLIMV

-377 IYVVYRTIKSIFK
+377 IYVAYRTIKSIFK

-480 GNYDIEII
+480 ENYDIEII

-525 NKNIINIFKEGF
+525 NKNIISIFKEGF

-602 DSIRNFD
+602 DSIRDFD

-659 SHEKGQKDLIDV
+659 SPEKGQKDLIDV

-679 PETKLFMVGDGP
+679 PKTKLFMVGDGP

-703 KLTDKIIFTGFLGDK
+703 KLTNKIIFTGFLGDK

-752 CIAFDSSDGAKELL
+752 CIAFDTSDGAKELL
-766 KNNVGILVKNR
+766 KNNVGILVKDR

-791 NKNGSEHSKKGYKYC
+791 NKNGSEHSEKGYKYC

>member
-48 FLIMMV
+48 FLFTMV
-54 IYLLFMSKST
+54 IYLFFVNKSV
-64 HKKKIIIY
+64 HKKKSIIY
-72 FGILCIFSV
+72 LGILCIFSV

-130 FKVCIFEAVLYSAL
+130 FKVCVFEAVLYSAL

-242 YGLKISIAII
+242 YGLKWSII
-252 IISFG
+252 IIVISFG

-262 SAVKNLQNAI
+262 PAVKNLQNAI

-298 NSPGTKRLIMV
+298 NSPGAKRLIMV

-377 IYVVYRTIKSIFK
+377 IYVAYRTIKSIFK

-432 MAMLDSALTK
+432 MAMLESALTK

-480 GNYDIEII
+480 ENYDIEII

-525 NKNIINIFKEGF
+525 NKNIISIFKEGF

-602 DSIRNFD
+602 DSIRDFD

-659 SHEKGQKDLIDV
+659 SPEKGQKDLIDV

-679 PETKLFMVGDGP
+679 PKTKLFMVGDGP

-703 KLTDKIIFTGFLGDK
+703 KLTNKIVFTGFLGDK

-766 KNNVGILVKNR
+766 KNNVGILVKDR

-791 NKNGSEHSKKGYKYC
+791 NKNGSEHSEKGYKYC

>member
-1 MSSKCKNKKTNIFYI
+1 MRSDSNNKTINIFYV
-16 FLLIQPILDLLT
+16 FLLIQPILDLVT
-28 SLMTRFIDFP
+28 SLMVRFTNLP
-38 MTIGMAIRGL
+38 LTIGMVVRGL
-48 FLIMMV
+48 FLFIMV
-54 IYLLFMSKST
+54 IYLLFVNKSV
-64 HKKKIIIY
+64 HRKKSIIY
-72 FGILCIFSV
+72 LGILCIFSIL
-81 MYFITKSDIFK
+81 YLITKDGIFTLG
-92 VNFLKTEII
+92 FLKTEII

-115 LINVFDELKLEKEKV
+115 LINAFDELQIKKEKI
-130 FKVCIFEAVLYSAL
+130 FKVCIIEAILYSIL
-144 IILPEVTNT
+144 IILPEITNT
-153 AFSSYIGNNK
+153 AFSSYIDNNE

-190 FQREGIIK
+190 FERESVVKIAL
-198 TSIIFIIVILAMTLL
+198 TFTIVILTMTLL

-226 VIYALYFL
+226 ILYTLYFL

-242 YGLKISIAII
+242 YGLKWSIIII

-262 SAVKNLQNAI
+262 HAVKNLQNAI
-272 SESSHIKEEYQE
+272 AESSHIKEEVKEDNE
-284 KKDKEKDYDKKYNI
+284 KENKKYTSS
-298 NSPGTKRLIMV
+298 SPSVQRIIKV
-309 VLSSRDKYFFDT
+309 ALSGRDKFFYNT
-321 LEIYENSSS
+321 LEIYDNANID
-330 SDKLFG
+330 DKFLG

-344 INDKKIEKLIE
+344 INNKKIEKLIE
-355 IDPLDILFHYGLIGF
+355 IDPLDIFFHYGIIGF
-370 IIYFSPL
+370 IILFSPL
-377 IYVVYRTIKSIFK
+377 MYIVYRTLKSIFK
-390 NKFRLSFFKLTNIYV
+390 NKLGLSFFKFTNIYV
-405 IGIITLISMIAGHV
+405 IGIITMISMIAGHV

-432 MAMLDSALTK
+432 MAMLNSALTK
-442 GELEIT
+442 CELESK
-448 EERER
+448 EKKDK

-475 CKMLE
+475 CKMLKE
-480 GNYDIEII
+480 NYDIEII

-518 EFKQAIK
+518 EFKRAIK
-525 NKNIINIFKEGF
+525 NKNIISIFKEGV
-537 KSAKILCLKRSRNI
+537 KSVKILYLKRSRNI

-602 DSIRNFD
+602 DSVKDFD

-629 KCIYIPNVIDSLPD
+629 KCIYIPNVIDNLPD

-659 SHEKGQKDLIDV
+659 SPEKGQKDLIDV

-679 PETKLFMVGDGP
+679 PKTKLFIVGDGP

-703 KLTDKIIFTGFLGDK
+703 KLTDKIIFTGFLGNK
-718 GKEKYILDSSI
+718 EKEKYILDSSI

-741 VLIEAMSYGLP
+741 VLIEAMSYGLS
-752 CIAFDSSDGAKELL
+752 CIAFDSSDGARELL
-766 KNNVGILVKNR
+766 KNDVGILVKDR
-777 NKEKMAEEIIKELK
+777 NKEKMATEIIKELK
-791 NKNGSEHSKKGYKYC
+791 NKDSSEYSDNGYKFC
-806 QKYLLDNVK
+806 QRYLIDNVK
-815 KEWINILK
+815 EVWFNILK

>member
-48 FLIMMV
+48 FLVMMV

-64 HKKKIIIY
+64 HKKKSIIY

-130 FKVCIFEAVLYSAL
+130 FKVCVFEAVLYSAL

-242 YGLKISIAII
+242 YGLKWSII
-252 IISFG
+252 IIVISFG

-262 SAVKNLQNAI
+262 PAVKNLQNAI

-298 NSPGTKRLIMV
+298 NSPGAKRLIMV

-336 IGFVNRNE
+336 IGFINRNE

-355 IDPLDILFHYGLIGF
+355 IDPLDILFHYGIIGF

-377 IYVVYRTIKSIFK
+377 IYVAYRTIKSIFK

-432 MAMLDSALTK
+432 MAMLESALTK

-480 GNYDIEII
+480 ENYDIEII

-525 NKNIINIFKEGF
+525 NKNIISIFKEGF

-602 DSIRNFD
+602 DSIRDFD

-614 SDNLRKFYENKIGKT
+614 SDNLRKFYANKIGKT

-659 SHEKGQKDLIDV
+659 SPEKGQKDLIDA

-679 PETKLFMVGDGP
+679 PKTKLFMVGDGP

-703 KLTDKIIFTGFLGDK
+703 KLIDKIIFTGFLGNK
-718 GKEKYILDSSI
+718 EKEKYILDSSI

-766 KNNVGILVKNR
+766 KNNVGILIKSR
-777 NKEKMAEEIIKELK
+777 NKEKMAEEIIRELK
-791 NKNGSEHSKKGYKYC
+791 SKKESKYSDNGYKYC
-806 QKYLLDNVK
+806 QKYLLANVK